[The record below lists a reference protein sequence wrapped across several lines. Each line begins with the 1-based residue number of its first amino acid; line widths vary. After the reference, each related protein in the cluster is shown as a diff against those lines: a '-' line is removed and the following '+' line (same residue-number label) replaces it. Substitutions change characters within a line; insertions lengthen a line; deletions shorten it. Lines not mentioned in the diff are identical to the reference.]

1 MLNMQ
6 MQQTIKNN
14 ISFSGVGIHTGVS
27 TKMMLK
33 PAKEDYGIR
42 FIRIDLENKPE
53 IKVDVDNVFDTQ
65 RSTSLKKE
73 NAEIHTVEHILAA
86 ITGAEIDNLI
96 IEVDNIEIPILD
108 GSAKDF
114 SYEIEKAGI
123 TIQKA
128 KRKYFTINRTISLT
142 DEETGAKLIA
152 TPSANYEIDIE
163 IDYNSKTLGKQ
174 NASIK
179 NISHFQ
185 REIASSRT
193 FCFLHELEDLL
204 EKNLVKGGDI
214 NNAIVVVENEIS
226 NKKLLELKKAFNNP
240 EIKVNDG
247 GYLNNLTL
255 RHKNE
260 PARHKLL
267 DVIGDLSLVG
277 APIKGKI
284 TAFKPGHKNN
294 TKFAKK
300 LKSIMIDQTRKTA
313 PEINFNEKPIYDKQ
327 KIKSILPHRDPF
339 LFIDEIRDIGDDFI
353 IGVKFVKAEE
363 EYFKGH
369 FPKEPV
375 MPGVL
380 QLETMAQAGGVLI
393 LNTVENPQDY
403 LTFFMK
409 IDNAKFKQKVV
420 PGDTIIFRLNLISP
434 IRRGICHMHGV
445 GFVNNKIVV
454 EAELLAQIAPKK

>member
-185 REIASSRT
+185 REIA
-193 FCFLHELEDLL
+193 
-204 EKNLVKGGDI
+204 
-214 NNAIVVVENEIS
+214 
-226 NKKLLELKKAFNNP
+226 
-240 EIKVNDG
+240 
-247 GYLNNLTL
+247 
-255 RHKNE
+255 
-260 PARHKLL
+260 
-267 DVIGDLSLVG
+267 
-277 APIKGKI
+277 
-284 TAFKPGHKNN
+284 
-294 TKFAKK
+294 
-300 LKSIMIDQTRKTA
+300 
-313 PEINFNEKPIYDKQ
+313 
-327 KIKSILPHRDPF
+327 
-339 LFIDEIRDIGDDFI
+339 
-353 IGVKFVKAEE
+353 
-363 EYFKGH
+363 
-369 FPKEPV
+369 
-375 MPGVL
+375 
-380 QLETMAQAGGVLI
+380 
-393 LNTVENPQDY
+393 
-403 LTFFMK
+403 
-409 IDNAKFKQKVV
+409 
-420 PGDTIIFRLNLISP
+420 
-434 IRRGICHMHGV
+434 
-445 GFVNNKIVV
+445 
-454 EAELLAQIAPKK
+454 